1 MERSKN
7 REWKIPLTGIFFLGK
22 VSKCAPNSPYITFK
36 ESKMLHLKRWVGF
49 LVLTLFGISACAHRE
64 IQPPPPSL
72 PLPPKPAKIA
82 LVLGAGA
89 AKGFSHI
96 GVLKILETHKIPIHM
111 IVGTS
116 AGSLVGSFYAYGFNA
131 FQLQTLALSVEKG
144 DIVDFI
150 IPDNGFI
157 QGIKL
162 ADYVNKTLKN
172 TPLEKLDIP
181 FYAVATDIQSGREV
195 VFGKGNTGAAVR
207 ASCSVPGVF
216 RPVKIGDRIY
226 VDGGVVSPV
235 AVDAARRQGAD
246 VVIAVD
252 ISSDVE
258 STRPENTIETILQ
271 AINIM
276 YSQLAN
282 LQCSRADVIIKP
294 KVGHIASSDFSKR
307 HEAILE
313 GEKAAAEAILR
324 IQDILDR
331 LKKEGRLK
339 P

>member
-1 MERSKN
+1 MIKISPHN
-7 REWKIPLTGIFFLGK
+7 SLRE
-22 VSKCAPNSPYITFK
+22 SN
-36 ESKMLHLKRWVGF
+36 MLHLKIWLASF
-49 LVLTLFGISACAHRE
+49 ILALLVASSCAHRE
-64 IQPPPPSL
+64 VQPPPP
-72 PLPPKPAKIA
+72 PPSPPPRPAKIA

-89 AKGFSHI
+89 AKGFAHI
-96 GVLKILETHKIPIHM
+96 GVLKVFEIHKIPIHM

-116 AGSLVGSFYAYGFNA
+116 AGSFVGSFYAYGFSA
-131 FQLQTLALSVEKG
+131 FQLQTMALSVEKG
-144 DIVDFI
+144 DIADFI

-157 QGIKL
+157 QGIRL
-162 ADYVNKTLKN
+162 AEYVNKTLKN
-172 TPLEKLDIP
+172 TPLEKLNIP
-181 FYAVATDIQSGREV
+181 FYAVATDIQNGEEV

-235 AVDAARRQGAD
+235 AVDAAKRHGAD

-258 STRPENTIETILQ
+258 STKPETTIDTILQ

-282 LQCSRADVIIKP
+282 LQCSRADVLVKP
-294 KVGHIASSDFSKR
+294 KVGHIASSDFSRR

-313 GEKAAAEAILR
+313 GEKAAADAIPKIVEILERLR
-324 IQDILDR
+324 Q
-331 LKKEGRLK
+331 EGRLK
-339 P
+339 